1 MLRPSGLQQSVTMID
16 FNAVGRPRKVLAG
29 CNGSDWLRM
38 LGEMGIAPQRTLRD
52 AVGCRGI
59 GLHSGQPVALTL
71 RPAAADSGIVFRRS
85 DVGAEIRADWSNS
98 IESVLSTVLSNR
110 EGIQVATVEHLMAAL
125 AGNRIDNAVV
135 ELDGPEVPIMD
146 GSAAPFVRLIERCR
160 DRGAGCAA
168 TRDQDHQTGR
178 GGGERKSAALLPDSG
193 FSMSFEIDFDNPL
206 IQHQV
211 ISLSV
216 DPAAFNAEIAPA
228 RTFGLL
234 DDWPRLKTAGLAR
247 GGSLD
252 NAVVI
257 SGDRVLNAGGLRF
270 ADEFVR
276 HKLVDA
282 IGDLFLAGGAIIGH
296 FRGLRSGHALTRRLL
311 AALFADPE
319 AWCFT
324 TMFEAADVGAPVW
337 TATARAAAA

>member
-1 MLRPSGLQQSVTMID
+1 M
-16 FNAVGRPRKVLAG
+16 F
-29 CNGSDWLRM
+29 
-38 LGEMGIAPQRTLRD
+38 GEMAIAPQQTLRS
-52 AVGCRGI
+52 AASCQGI
-59 GLHSGQPVALTL
+59 GLHCGQPVTMTL
-71 RPAAADSGIVFRRS
+71 HPAAPGSGIVFRRS
-85 DVGAEIRADWSNS
+85 DAGAEIRADWRNS
-98 IESVLSTVLSNR
+98 VESALSTVLSNR
-110 EGIQVATVEHLMAAL
+110 EGVHVATVEHLLAAL

-146 GSAAPFVRLIERCR
+146 GSAAPFTRLIQDVGIEMQDMPRR
-160 DRGAGCAA
+160 AIKIMKPVEVAGS
-168 TRDQDHQTGR
+168 GS
-178 GGGERKSAALLPDSG
+178 SAALLPDSG

-206 IQHQV
+206 IRHQD
-211 ISLSV
+211 ISLNI
-216 DPAAFNAEIAPA
+216 DPDVFNDELAPA

-234 DDWPRLKTAGLAR
+234 DDWPRLKAAGLAQ

-257 SGDRVLNAGGLRF
+257 SGNRVLNADGLRF

-311 AALFADPE
+311 AAVFADPE
-319 AWCFT
+319 AWCLT
-324 TMFEAADVGAPVW
+324 TMFETTGLGAPVW
-337 TATARAAAA
+337 TASARAAAA